1 LKPYSLRHGFAWR
14 SDLYTQIAIHTASRF
29 MGHDVRIRMKN
40 YGQWIDEQDAEK
52 EVDAANIVTT
62 G

>member
-1 LKPYSLRHGFAWR
+1 
-14 SDLYTQIAIHTASRF
+14 

-40 YGQWIDEQDAEK
+40 YGQWIDEQDVEK
-52 EVDAANIVTT
+52 EVDATNIVTT